1 MDSNRMIRLTQQ
13 LVSINSESPPG
24 REEDVAKYLKEFME
38 TQGISCRS
46 VGASS
51 RPNLLFSTHDGETG
65 DLVLHGHMD
74 TVPAGNIDQW
84 SQDPFSGAIESGRL
98 YGRGA
103 CDMKGPLATLA
114 ETMICYKEEKHNT
127 PLLMLATSDEESG
140 CSGAEEIA
148 NSGILKGVRYGVC
161 AEPTSLDILVGEK
174 GMLWTKIL
182 ARGKSAHGSRPE
194 EGLNAIEL
202 CMRATSLLI
211 EQDYPFEPDNVMGE
225 MTVNLGIMK
234 GGVKINVVPSD
245 CESHLDMRLVKGQ
258 TIEGIMGFMQQVLDD
273 AKLSDRIEI
282 EYIHGKPAVI
292 TPHDSL
298 IVERVVSAVESVIGF
313 KGNMKAATYG
323 TDCSVLQ
330 PKIGITNVIC
340 GPGSIEQA
348 HQPDEFIEIEQMK
361 QAVEVYLDVA
371 RQFDSHE

>member
-1 MDSNRMIRLTQQ
+1 MDTTRMIKLAQQ

-24 REEDVAKYLKEFME
+24 REEDVAKYLREFMKN
-38 TQGISCRS
+38 QGISCRS
-46 VGASS
+46 VGPSS

-84 SQDPFSGAIESGRL
+84 SHDPFSGAIESGRL

-114 ETMICYKEEKHNT
+114 ETLICYKEEKHKT

-140 CSGAEEIA
+140 CSGAEEVA
-148 NSGILKGVRYGVC
+148 KSGILKGVTYGVC
-161 AEPTSLDILVGEK
+161 AEPTSLNVLVGEK

-182 ARGKSAHGSRPE
+182 ATGKSAHGSRPN
-194 EGLNAIEL
+194 EGINAIDL
-202 CMRATSLLI
+202 CMRATSLLL
-211 EQDYPFEPDNVMGE
+211 ETEYASEPDDVMGE

-258 TIEGIMGFMQQVLDD
+258 TIEGIMGAMQQVLDD
-273 AKLSDRIEI
+273 ARLSDRVEI

-292 TPHDSL
+292 TPRNSK
-298 IVERVVSAVESVIGF
+298 IVERAVSSVESIVGL
-313 KGNMKAATYG
+313 KSDMKAATYG

-330 PKIGITNVIC
+330 PKIGIINIIC

-348 HQPDEFIEIEQMK
+348 HQPNEFIEIEQMEH
-361 QAVEVYLDVA
+361 AVDVYLDIA
-371 RQFDSHE
+371 RQFVSEE

>member
-1 MDSNRMIRLTQQ
+1 MIKLAQQ

-24 REEDVAKYLKEFME
+24 REEDVAKYLREFMKN
-38 TQGISCRS
+38 QGISCRS
-46 VGASS
+46 VGPSS

-84 SQDPFSGAIESGRL
+84 SHDPFSGAIESGRL

-114 ETMICYKEEKHNT
+114 ETLICYKEEKHKT

-140 CSGAEEIA
+140 CSGAEEVA
-148 NSGILKGVRYGVC
+148 KSGILKGVTYGVC
-161 AEPTSLDILVGEK
+161 AEPTSLNVLVGEK

-182 ARGKSAHGSRPE
+182 ATGKSAHGSRPN
-194 EGLNAIEL
+194 EGINAIDL
-202 CMRATSLLI
+202 CMRATSLLL
-211 EQDYPFEPDNVMGE
+211 ETEYASEPDDVMGE

-258 TIEGIMGFMQQVLDD
+258 TIEGIMGAMQQVLDD
-273 AKLSDRIEI
+273 ARLSDRVEI

-292 TPHDSL
+292 TPRNSK
-298 IVERVVSAVESVIGF
+298 IVERAVSSVESIVGL
-313 KGNMKAATYG
+313 KSDMKAATYG

-330 PKIGITNVIC
+330 PKIGIINIIC

-348 HQPDEFIEIEQMK
+348 HQPNEFIEIEQMEH
-361 QAVEVYLDVA
+361 AVDVYLDIA
-371 RQFDSHE
+371 RQFVSEE